1 MHPGARRRPRF
12 VLLRPGCVP
21 CPGVGEAVPGPV
33 GGRSPDL
40 PPPRLTPQ
48 SMKKRSL
55 LLALAAVVLVLLII
69 GLCIWLPETSKPH
82 SHVYPRAAVAADAKR
97 CSEIGR

>member
-1 MHPGARRRPRF
+1 MCRALGA
-12 VLLRPGCVP
+12 
-21 CPGVGEAVPGPV
+21 EAVPWGPV

-40 PPPRLTPQ
+40 PPRAWRLQ
-48 SMKKRSL
+48 NMKKRSM

-69 GLCIWLPETSKPH
+69 GLCIWLPEASKQH

>member
-1 MHPGARRRPRF
+1 MSRA
-12 VLLRPGCVP
+12 LA
-21 CPGVGEAVPGPV
+21 GEAVPGPV
-33 GGRSPDL
+33 GGWSPDL
-40 PPPRLTPQ
+40 PPPHLMPQ

-69 GLCIWLPETSKPH
+69 GLCIWLPEASRPH
-82 SHVYPRAAVAADAKR
+82 GHVDPRAAVAADAKR

>member
-1 MHPGARRRPRF
+1 MRPGAGRKPRY

-21 CPGVGEAVPGPV
+21 CPAGEAVPGPV
-33 GGRSPDL
+33 GGRPPDPSPL
-40 PPPRLTPQ
+40 HLAPQ

-55 LLALAAVVLVLLII
+55 LLALAAVVLVLLIT
-69 GLCIWLPETSKPH
+69 GLCIWLPEASRPH
-82 SHVYPRAAVAADAKR
+82 GHVYPRAAVAADAKR